1 MHRRLDEHGG
11 FIAGYPGSEHGL
23 RATMA
28 QVLGEGK
35 AQFFFD
41 RLLDYIN
48 EKYLNQATL
57 AGYSERAA
65 PPSYTT

>member
-1 MHRRLDEHGG
+1 
-11 FIAGYPGSEHGL
+11 
-23 RATMA
+23 MA